1 MGCGKVPLRL
11 KKRTCY
17 GRHLGR
23 PARQAA
29 IFSVSMLWQLRRC
42 VFVAPRA
49 AARLHSSGPAAASLD
64 AAVSEF
70 NAEMSAVFG
79 SQQPLQPQQ
88 HPDDSPGSL
97 QDAYRLTQELHTQQA
112 GLAPR
117 RALDEQPP
125 FSPPPPAAQHTLH
138 QQGRAITI
146 VINVPPG
153 QGSTPLH
160 VSLSLTLRAE

>member
-1 MGCGKVPLRL
+1 MLWRLRSCL
-11 KKRTCY
+11 F
-17 GRHLGR
+17 LA
-23 PARQAA
+23 PAR
-29 IFSVSMLWQLRRC
+29 
-42 VFVAPRA
+42 
-49 AARLHSSGPAAASLD
+49 RLLSTATPVASLER
-64 AAVSEF
+64 AVTDF
-70 NAEMSAVFG
+70 NDEMASVFG
-79 SQQPLQPQQ
+79 AQQQPQRG
-88 HPDDSPGSL
+88 DGAGSL

-125 FSPPPPAAQHTLH
+125 FSPPPPAAQHTLY

>member
-1 MGCGKVPLRL
+1 
-11 KKRTCY
+11 
-17 GRHLGR
+17 
-23 PARQAA
+23 
-29 IFSVSMLWQLRRC
+29 MLWQLRRC

-49 AARLHSSGPAAASLD
+49 AARFLSSGPTAASLD

-79 SQQPLQPQQ
+79 SQQQPLQSQQ
-88 HPDDSPGSL
+88 HPDDAPGSL

-125 FSPPPPAAQHTLH
+125 PPPLPPAAQHAAH
-138 QQGRAITI
+138 QQGRAVTV